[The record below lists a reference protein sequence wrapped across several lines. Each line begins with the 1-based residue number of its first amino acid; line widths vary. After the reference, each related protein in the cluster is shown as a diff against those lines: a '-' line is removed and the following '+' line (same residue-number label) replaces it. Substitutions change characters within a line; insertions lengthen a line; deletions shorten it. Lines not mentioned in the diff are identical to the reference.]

1 MALNDGWNPLDPAEA
16 KPPRG
21 REGTWKIKEKGAVRI
36 GQGITG
42 VVVML
47 AFGLVLTQ
55 CVSNPP
61 QPMKSLSSHSDVD
74 SAAVSR
80 EQMVKNQL
88 EYRGIRDARVLNAM
102 RKVPRDRFVLPEF
115 RDRAYDD
122 GALPIGYEQTISQPY
137 IVAYMTEAL
146 QLIGKER
153 VLEIGTGS
161 GYQAAILAE
170 LVPEVYSVE
179 LIAPLA
185 HRAEGILA
193 ELGYTNLKIKIGN
206 GYEGWAEHAPYDAIM
221 VTAAPVEVPPTLV
234 AQLGMNGRMILPVGI
249 GTQELILI
257 RKTPK
262 GIVRQALLPV
272 RFVPLV
278 DKDHRK

>member
-16 KPPRG
+16 EPPRV
-21 REGTWKIKEKGAVRI
+21 REGIWKIKEKGAVRI

-47 AFGLVLTQ
+47 AFGFVLTQ

-61 QPMKSLSSHSDVD
+61 QPMKSLSTHSDLD
-74 SAAVSR
+74 SAAASR

-88 EYRGIRDARVLNAM
+88 EYRGIRDARVLTAM
-102 RKVPRDRFVLPEF
+102 RKVPRDRFVPPEF

-185 HRAEGILA
+185 DRAEGILA
-193 ELGYTNLKIKIGN
+193 GLGYTNFKIKIGN

-234 AQLGMNGRMILPVGI
+234 AQLGMNGRMVLPVGT

-262 GIVRQALLPV
+262 GIVRQDLLPV
-272 RFVPLV
+272 RFVPMI
-278 DKDHRK
+278 DKDRRK